1 MHLLAISGVPKTQRK
16 PAFLAGWDEMSG
28 LWFALAPAASSL
40 ALNVGTS
47 VLVFPY
53 FTYVQSSGLLGA
65 LLPQA
70 RPCLRPCYIAC

>member
-1 MHLLAISGVPKTQRK
+1 MR
-16 PAFLAGWDEMSG
+16 
-28 LWFALAPAASSL
+28 ALAPAASSL

-53 FTYVQSSGLLGA
+53 FTYVESSGLLGA

-70 RPCLRPCYIAC
+70 WSHL

>member
-1 MHLLAISGVPKTQRK
+1 MVSLEVPGWQGSSTGGLLR
-16 PAFLAGWDEMSG
+16 
-28 LWFALAPAASSL
+28 ALAPAAASL

-53 FTYVQSSGLLGA
+53 FTYVQSSGALGP

-70 RPCLRPCYIAC
+70 WLPTCVPARC

>member
-1 MHLLAISGVPKTQRK
+1 MREDIT
-16 PAFLAGWDEMSG
+16 AFTAYAMPSG
-28 LWFALAPAASSL
+28 LDGTPAKAAGAAELVRALAPAASSL

-53 FTYVQSSGLLGA
+53 FTYVESSGLLGA

-70 RPCLRPCYIAC
+70 WSPL